1 MLYSRMFIMLEESLA
16 EVDAFIVATNL
27 AEASM
32 EAVEEQL
39 FDYWSTV
46 KFYRSKLMHFFPIYI

>member
-39 FDYWSTV
+39 FDY
-46 KFYRSKLMHFFPIYI
+46 